1 MGNSL
6 DGKVAIVT
14 GAGRGLGK
22 SEAIAL
28 AKEGARVVIADL
40 GVGKDGSCAD
50 EGPAQQ
56 VVDEIKGFGGEAT
69 TAYGDV
75 GDYSEAGT
83 TIKKAVDTYGDLN
96 IIVNNAGFCRDK
108 MIFNMDEDEFDAV
121 IRVHLK
127 GHFNFIS
134 QACSFWRQKA
144 KAGEDV
150 YGRLISTTSE
160 AFLYASLGQPNYA
173 AAKAGIVQLTMVAAQ
188 AMIKYGITANAIAP
202 RARTTMTD
210 EGITAQM
217 FAKPDSGFDTFHPDN
232 VAPFVA
238 YLATPMAGRISGHVF
253 VVWGKQVT
261 VVDCPTPGERFENNE
276 DTMWTVES
284 LHEKMDTYF
293 KDKEPVTDGFIV
305 QPF

>member
-6 DGKVAIVT
+6 DGKVALVT

-28 AKEGARVVIADL
+28 AKEGARLVIADL
-40 GVGKDGSCAD
+40 GVGKDGSGKD

-56 VVDEIKGFGGEAT
+56 VVEEIKGFGGEAI
-69 TAYGDV
+69 TASCDV
-75 GDYSEAGT
+75 GNYSDAAA

-108 MIFNMDEDEFDAV
+108 MIFNMTEEEFDSV

-134 QACSFWRQKA
+134 QACSYWRGKA
-144 KAGEDV
+144 KAGDDM

-160 AFLYASLGQPNYA
+160 AFLYASIGQPNYA
-173 AAKAGIVQLTMVAAQ
+173 AAKAGIVQLTLVAAQ
-188 AMIKYGITANAIAP
+188 TLVKYGVTANAVAP

-210 EGITAQM
+210 EGLTAQM
-217 FAKPDSGFDTFHPDN
+217 FAKPEDGFDTFHPDN
-232 VAPFVA
+232 VAPIVT
-238 YLATPMAGRISGHVF
+238 YLATPQAGKISGQVF
-253 VVWGKQVT
+253 VVYGKNAT
-261 VVDCPTPGERFENNE
+261 VMNCPTPGEQFVNDE
-276 DTMWTVES
+276 DAMWTIEG
-284 LHEKMDTYF
+284 LHEKMDPYF
-293 KDKEPVTDGFIV
+293 QGKEPVTDGFIT
-305 QPF
+305 PYF